1 MFNKIID
8 FSVNH
13 RLWVILMLVA
23 TLIGSVFIIP
33 QLNLDAFPD
42 VTNVQVAVNTEAPG
56 LAAEEVE
63 QLITYPI
70 EAVMYAMPD
79 VEQVRSISK
88 TGLSGVTVV
97 FKAGTDIYFARQLV
111 FERLQAAKE
120 LIPKGVGT
128 PEMGPNTS
136 GLGQVFQYLLIT
148 DKEAGYD
155 AMALRSLNDWVVK
168 LLLMPVDGVTDVL
181 SFGGNVRQYQV
192 NIEPSKLLSY
202 ELSQSDIVSAL
213 GNNNSNVGGWYM
225 NRGQEQL
232 VVRGTGWFSGGAAGI
247 TDIEQVPVKIVD
259 GTVITVAD
267 VASVE
272 LGSEIR
278 QGAATM
284 TRRAENGDIEVLGE
298 VVSGIVLKR
307 MGANTKST
315 IDGIN
320 ARLPLIEQALPKG
333 VRFEAFYDQSD
344 LIVKAVNTVVDSLIL
359 AFIFIAL
366 VLALF
371 LMNLRATF
379 LVLISIPI
387 SIAMTLMI
395 MSYLG
400 LSANLMSLGG
410 IVIAMGMLV
419 DGSVVMVE
427 NMFRHLNRA
436 DEAQL
441 DAATAGNEKG
451 ALSINNESINNA
463 FINSES
469 IDTADNNRKITD
481 SGPGALAD
489 KRNAIPLRLKQAG
502 KEVARPIFFAAT
514 IILVVFMPLFS
525 FEGVEAKLFQPMAI
539 SIILAVVSA
548 IFVALI
554 VVPALA
560 TYLFKKDVKVRES
573 IILRPLERWYRQA
586 LALAMK
592 HTKVVISSS
601 VLLLLSAITL
611 VPQIGTEFVP
621 ELEEGT
627 INLRVTLAPSSSL
640 TTALQVAPILEKMLL
655 TFPEVEYALSRMGRA
670 EIGGDP
676 EPVNNIE
683 IYIGLKP
690 VNEWTSATNR
700 DELQRLM
707 ALKLEQFPGLL
718 LNFSQPIATRVDE
731 LLSGVKAQLAV
742 KLFGPDLDV
751 LASKGQE
758 IETAIKAVE
767 GARDVAMEQIVG
779 EAQLV
784 IKPDRQQLSRFGF
797 SVADVMDLVKNGI
810 GGTTAGQVIN
820 GNERYDI
827 YVRLQEKSRNNRDV
841 IADLRLQSPTGA
853 WVRLG
858 DIADISLASGP
869 PQVRRDDVQRRV
881 VIQANVQGRDMG
893 SVVTDIRAAIAA
905 SVDLPAGYSV
915 VIGGQF
921 ENQQRAQARL
931 AIVLPV
937 SLGLIALLLY
947 FAFGSSGQALLI
959 LVTVPLAVIGGVF
972 SLYFSGQYL
981 SVPSSVGFITLFGV
995 AVLNG
1000 VVMVESINQRI
1011 KAGLVVSKAVF
1022 EGATSR
1028 LRPVLMT
1035 AITSALGL
1043 IPMLMSNG
1051 VGAEIQRPLA
1061 SVIVGGLVT
1070 ATLLTLF
1077 VLPVL
1082 FSWFS
1087 KEKIAQLTH

>member
-8 FSVNH
+8 WSVNN
-13 RLWVILMLVA
+13 RLLILIALFATMVGAIMVI
-23 TLIGSVFIIP
+23 P
-33 QLNLDAFPD
+33 KLNLDAFPD

-70 EAVMYAMPD
+70 EAVMYALPD

-97 FKAGTDIYFARQLV
+97 FKEGTDIYFARQLV

-120 LIPKGVGT
+120 LIPEGVGT

-136 GLGQVFQYLLIT
+136 GLGQVFQYLLIS
-148 DKEAGYD
+148 DKDAGYD
-155 AMALRSLNDWVVK
+155 AMALRSLNDWIVK
-168 LLLMPVDGVTDVL
+168 LLVMPVDGVTDVL
-181 SFGGNVRQYQV
+181 SFGGIVRQYQV
-192 NIEPSKLLSY
+192 NVDPSKLLSY
-202 ELSQSDIVSAL
+202 NLTQEDVVGAL
-213 GNNNSNVGGWYM
+213 DNNNANVGGWYM

-232 VVRGTGWFSGGAAGI
+232 VIRGTGWFESGDAGI
-247 TDIEQVPVKIVD
+247 SNIKQVPVKTVD
-259 GTVITVAD
+259 GTVVTVSDIAK
-267 VASVE
+267 VE
-272 LGSEIR
+272 MGSEIR
-278 QGAATM
+278 QGAVTM
-284 TRRAENGDIEVLGE
+284 TRKSPNGKVENLGE

-307 MGANTKST
+307 MGSNTKAT

-320 ARLPLIEQALPKG
+320 ARIPLINQALPKG
-333 VRFEAFYDQSD
+333 VRFEPFYDQAD
-344 LIVKAVNTVVDSLIL
+344 LIEKAVDTVVDALSL
-359 AFIFIAL
+359 AFIFICI

-387 SIAMTLMI
+387 SIGIALMI
-395 MSYLG
+395 MAWWG
-400 LSANLMSLGG
+400 ISANLMSLGG
-410 IVIAMGMLV
+410 IAVAIGMLV

-427 NMFRHLNRA
+427 NMFKHLNRPDSTHSNSVKERVPSA
-436 DEAQL
+436 D
-441 DAATAGNEKG
+441 
-451 ALSINNESINNA
+451 
-463 FINSES
+463 
-469 IDTADNNRKITD
+469 TD
-481 SGPGALAD
+481 PHDVEQDEHGI
-489 KRNAIPLRLKQAG
+489 KLRLQNAG
-502 KEVARPIFFAAT
+502 KEVARPVFFAAS
-514 IILVVFMPLFS
+514 IILVVFTPLFS

-539 SIILAVVSA
+539 SIILAVISA
-548 IFVALI
+548 IVVALF

-560 TYLFKKDVKVRES
+560 TYLFKSGVKERES
-573 IILRPLERWYRQA
+573 FVLRPLDKLYRKGLTFA
-586 LALAMK
+586 LK
-592 HTKVVISSS
+592 RTKLVISAALIL
-601 VLLLLSAITL
+601 VFSAFAL
-611 VPQIGTEFVP
+611 VPLIGTEFVP

-627 INLRVTLAPSSSL
+627 INLRATLAPSSSL
-640 TTALQVAPILEKMLL
+640 DTALTVAPILEEKLMA
-655 TFPEVEYALSRMGRA
+655 FPEVTYALSRIGRA

-690 VNEWTSATNR
+690 VSEWSSASNR
-700 DELQRLM
+700 YELQGKMERS
-707 ALKLEQFPGLL
+707 LEEFPGLL

-731 LLSGVKAQLAV
+731 LLSGVKAQLAI
-742 KLFGPDLDV
+742 KLFGPELDV
-751 LASKGQE
+751 LAAKGQE
-758 IETAIKAVE
+758 IEAVIKSVD
-767 GARDVAMEQIVG
+767 GARDVALEQIAG

-784 IKPDRQQLSRFGF
+784 VKPNRQELSRFGL
-797 SVADVMDLVKNGI
+797 SVVDIMEVVRDGI
-810 GGTTAGQVIN
+810 GGVEAGQIIN

-827 YVRLQEKSRNNRDV
+827 YVRIEEEYRRNKEAISDIR
-841 IADLRLQSPTGA
+841 IQSPTGA

-858 DIADISLASGP
+858 DVATVSFESGP

-881 VIQANVQGRDMG
+881 VIQANVQNRDMG
-893 SVVTDIRAAIAA
+893 SVVADIRKVIAEK
-905 SVDLPAGYSV
+905 VDLPSGYSV
-915 VIGGQF
+915 AIGGQF
-921 ENQQRAQARL
+921 ESQQRAQNRL
-931 AIVLPV
+931 AIVVPL
-937 SLGLIALLLY
+937 SLALIALLLY
-947 FAFGSSGQALLI
+947 FAFGSVGQAMLI
-959 LVTVPLAVIGGVF
+959 LVNVPLAVIGGVF
-972 SLYFSGQYL
+972 SLYLSGQYL

-1011 KAGLVVSKAVF
+1011 KDGLEASKAVF

-1082 FSWFS
+1082 YRWFS
-1087 KEKIAQLTH
+1087 EKKIKELSR

>member
-8 FSVNH
+8 WSVNN
-13 RLWVILMLVA
+13 RLLILIALFASIVGAIMVI
-23 TLIGSVFIIP
+23 P
-33 QLNLDAFPD
+33 KLNLDAFPD

-70 EAVMYAMPD
+70 EAVMYALPD

-88 TGLSGVTVV
+88 TGLSCVTVV
-97 FKAGTDIYFARQLV
+97 FKEGTDIYFARQLV

-120 LIPKGVGT
+120 LIPEGVGT
-128 PEMGPNTS
+128 PNMGPNTS
-136 GLGQVFQYLLIT
+136 GLGQVFQYLLIS
-148 DKEAGYD
+148 DKDAGFD
-155 AMALRSLNDWVVK
+155 AMALRSLNDWIVK
-168 LLLMPVDGVTDVL
+168 LLIMPVDGVTDVL

-192 NIEPSKLLSY
+192 NIDPSKLLEY
-202 ELSQSDIVSAL
+202 DLTQEDVVTAL
-213 GNNNSNVGGWYM
+213 DSNNANVGGWYM

-232 VVRGTGWFSGGAAGI
+232 VIRGTGWFESGDAGI
-247 TDIEQVPVKIVD
+247 GNIKQVPVKTFD
-259 GTVITVAD
+259 GTVITVSDIAK
-267 VASVE
+267 VGM
-272 LGSEIR
+272 GSEIR
-278 QGAATM
+278 QGAVTM
-284 TRRAENGDIEVLGE
+284 TRKTAEGKVENLGE

-307 MGANTKST
+307 MGSNTKAT

-320 ARLPLIEQALPKG
+320 ARIPLINQALPKG
-333 VRFEAFYDQSD
+333 VRFEPFYDQAD
-344 LIVKAVNTVVDSLIL
+344 LIEKAVNTVVEALAL
-359 AFIFIAL
+359 AFVFICI

-387 SIAMTLMI
+387 SIGIALMI
-395 MSYLG
+395 MAWWG
-400 LSANLMSLGG
+400 ISANLMSLGG
-410 IVIAMGMLV
+410 IAVAIGMLV

-427 NMFRHLNRA
+427 NMFKHLNKP
-436 DEAQL
+436 DS
-441 DAATAGNEKG
+441 T
-451 ALSINNESINNA
+451 
-463 FINSES
+463 NSDS
-469 IDTADNNRKITD
+469 VHARVPASDTDPHDVEHDDHGIE
-481 SGPGALAD
+481 
-489 KRNAIPLRLKQAG
+489 LRLKEAG
-502 KEVARPIFFAAT
+502 KEVARPVFFAAS
-514 IILVVFMPLFS
+514 IILVVFTPLFS

-548 IFVALI
+548 IMVALF

-560 TYLFKKDVKVRES
+560 TYLFKTGVKEKES
-573 IILRPLERWYRQA
+573 FVLKPLDKLYRKGLTFA
-586 LALAMK
+586 LK
-592 HTKVVISSS
+592 RTKLVISASL
-601 VLLLLSAITL
+601 VLVISAFAL
-611 VPQIGTEFVP
+611 VPFIGTEFVP

-627 INLRVTLAPSSSL
+627 INLRATLAPSSSL
-640 TTALQVAPILEKMLL
+640 DTALTVAPILEEKLM
-655 TFPEVEYALSRMGRA
+655 TFPEVTYALSRIGRA

-690 VNEWTSATNR
+690 VSEWTSASNR
-700 DELQRLM
+700 YELQAKMERS
-707 ALKLEQFPGLL
+707 LEEFPGLL

-731 LLSGVKAQLAV
+731 LLSGVKAQLAI
-742 KLFGPDLDV
+742 KLFGPELDV
-751 LASKGQE
+751 LANKGQE
-758 IETAIKAVE
+758 IEAAIKEVE
-767 GARDVAMEQIVG
+767 GARDVALEQIAG

-784 IKPDRQQLSRFGF
+784 IKPNRQELSRFGL
-797 SVADVMDLVKNGI
+797 SVIDVMEVVRDGI
-810 GGTTAGQVIN
+810 GGVEAGQIIN

-827 YVRLQEKSRNNRDV
+827 YVRLEEEYRRNKEAISD
-841 IADLRLQSPTGA
+841 IRLQSPTGA

-858 DIADISLASGP
+858 DVASVSFESGP

-881 VIQANVQGRDMG
+881 VIQANVQNRDMG
-893 SVVTDIRAAIAA
+893 SVVADIREIIAKK
-905 SVDLPAGYSV
+905 VNLPSGYSIS
-915 VIGGQF
+915 IGGQF
-921 ENQQRAQARL
+921 ESQQRAQKRL
-931 AIVLPV
+931 AIVVPL

-947 FAFGSSGQALLI
+947 FAFGSVGQAMLI
-959 LVTVPLAVIGGVF
+959 LVNVPLAVIGGVF
-972 SLYFSGQYL
+972 SLYLSNQYL

-1011 KAGLVVSKAVF
+1011 KDGLDTSKAVF
-1022 EGATSR
+1022 DGATSR

-1043 IPMLMSNG
+1043 IPMLMSSG

-1061 SVIVGGLVT
+1061 SVIVGGLIT

-1082 FSWFS
+1082 YSWFS
-1087 KEKIAQLTH
+1087 RKKIKELSR

>member
-1 MFNKIID
+1 MID
-8 FSVNH
+8 WSINN
-13 RLWVILMLVA
+13 RLLVILALIA
-23 TLIGSVFIIP
+23 TMAASVMVIP
-33 QLNLDAFPD
+33 KLNLDAFPD

-70 EAVMYAMPD
+70 EAVMYALPD

-97 FKAGTDIYFARQLV
+97 FKEGTDIYFARQLV

-120 LIPKGVGT
+120 LIPQGVGT
-128 PEMGPNTS
+128 PAMGPNTS
-136 GLGQVFQYLLIT
+136 GLGQVFQYLLIA
-148 DKEAGYD
+148 DKDSGYD
-155 AMALRSLNDWVVK
+155 SMTLRSLNDWIVK
-168 LLLMPVDGVTDVL
+168 LLVMPVDGVTDVL

-202 ELSQSDIVSAL
+202 QLTQEDIVSAL
-213 GNNNSNVGGWYM
+213 DNNNANVGGWYM

-232 VVRGTGWFSGGAAGI
+232 VIRGTGWFNSGEAGLA
-247 TDIEQVPVKIVD
+247 DIRQVPVKTVD
-259 GTVITVAD
+259 GTVVTIDD
-267 VASVE
+267 VAKVS

-278 QGAATM
+278 QGAVTM
-284 TRRAENGDIEVLGE
+284 TRRDAQGNIENLGE

-307 MGANTKST
+307 MGANTKAT
-315 IDGIN
+315 IDGIS
-320 ARLPLIEQALPKG
+320 ARIPMINQALPEG
-333 VRFEAFYDQSD
+333 VRFEPFYDQAD
-344 LIVKAVNTVVDSLIL
+344 LITKAVDTVVEALAL
-359 AFIFIAL
+359 AFIFIAI

-387 SIAMTLMI
+387 SIAIALMV
-395 MSYLG
+395 MSWIG

-410 IVIAMGMLV
+410 IAVAIGMLV

-427 NMFRHLNRA
+427 NMFKHLNRPDSTHYKNGQA
-436 DEAQL
+436 SNPDTDPHNIASDEA
-441 DAATAGNEKG
+441 
-451 ALSINNESINNA
+451 
-463 FINSES
+463 
-469 IDTADNNRKITD
+469 
-481 SGPGALAD
+481 
-489 KRNAIPLRLKQAG
+489 AIPLRLKAAG
-502 KEVARPIFFAAT
+502 KEVARPVFFAAS
-514 IILVVFMPLFS
+514 IILVVFTPLFS

-539 SIILAVVSA
+539 SIILAVISA
-548 IFVALI
+548 ILVALF

-560 TYLFKKDVKVRES
+560 TFMFKQGVKEKES
-573 IILRPLERWYRQA
+573 FVLKPLDKLYRKGLKA
-586 LALAMK
+586 AMK
-592 HTKVVISSS
+592 HTKVVIAAA
-601 VLLLLSAITL
+601 VLLLVTAGSL

-627 INLRVTLAPSSSL
+627 INLRATLAPSSSL
-640 TTALQVAPILEKMLL
+640 ETALSVAPILEAKLMQ
-655 TFPEVEYALSRMGRA
+655 FPEVEYTLSRIGRA

-683 IYIGLKP
+683 IYIGLKS
-690 VNEWTSATNR
+690 VSEWTSASNR
-700 DELQRLM
+700 FELQALM
-707 ALKLEQFPGLL
+707 EKELEQFPGLL

-731 LLSGVKAQLAV
+731 LLSGVKAQLAI
-742 KLFGPDLDV
+742 KLFGPE
-751 LASKGQE
+751 LAMLAKKGQE
-758 IETAIKAVE
+758 IEAAIKGID
-767 GARDVAMEQIVG
+767 GARDVALEQISG

-784 IKPDRQQLSRFGF
+784 IKPKRQQLSRYGL
-797 SVADVMDLVKNGI
+797 SVGEVMAVVKEGI
-810 GGTTAGQVIN
+810 GGVSAGQIIN

-827 YVRLQEKSRNNRDV
+827 YVRFEEKSRNNQEA
-841 IADLRLQSPTGA
+841 IADLRIQSPTGA

-858 DIADISLASGP
+858 DIATVRFESGP

-893 SVVTDIRAAIAA
+893 SVVADIRKAID
-905 SVDLPAGYSV
+905 SQVDLPVGYSV

-921 ENQQRAQARL
+921 ENQQRAQQRL
-931 AIVLPV
+931 AVVVPL
-937 SLGLIALLLY
+937 SLALITLLLY
-947 FAFGSSGQALLI
+947 FAFGSVGQAMLI
-959 LVTVPLAVIGGVF
+959 LVNVPLAVIGGIF
-972 SLYFSGQYL
+972 SLYISGQYL

-1000 VVMVESINQRI
+1000 VVMVESINQLI
-1011 KAGLVVSKAVF
+1011 KDGVDTADAVF
-1022 EGATSR
+1022 DGAISR

-1043 IPMLMSNG
+1043 IPMLMSGG

-1082 FSWFS
+1082 YSWFS
-1087 KEKIAQLTH
+1087 KGKIKDLVNR

>member
-1 MFNKIID
+1 MID
-8 FSVNH
+8 WSVNN
-13 RLWVILMLVA
+13 RLLVVLGLIA
-23 TLIGSVFIIP
+23 TLCAAVLIIP
-33 QLNLDAFPD
+33 RLNLDAFPD

-70 EAVMYAMPD
+70 EAVMYALPD

-97 FKAGTDIYFARQLV
+97 FKEGVDIYFARQLV

-120 LIPKGVGT
+120 LIPTGVGT

-136 GLGQVFQYLLIT
+136 GLGQVFQYLLIS
-148 DKEAGYD
+148 DKDAGYD

-168 LLLMPVDGVTDVL
+168 LLVMPVDGVTNVL
-181 SFGGNVRQYQV
+181 SFGGDVRQYQV
-192 NIEPSKLLSY
+192 NIEPSKLLAY
-202 ELSQSDIVSAL
+202 QLTQSDIVSAL
-213 GNNNSNVGGWYM
+213 EDNNANVGGWYM

-232 VVRGTGWFSGGAAGI
+232 VIRGTGWYRGGNEGLK
-247 TDIEQVPVKIVD
+247 DIAQVPVKTID
-259 GTVITVAD
+259 GTVITVND
-267 VASVE
+267 VASVS

-278 QGAATM
+278 QGAVTM
-284 TRRAENGDIEVLGE
+284 TRRGENGEIESLGE

-307 MGANTKST
+307 MGANTKAT

-320 ARLPLIEQALPKG
+320 ARIPLINQALPEG
-333 VRFEAFYDQSD
+333 VRFEPFYDQSD
-344 LIVKAVNTVVDSLIL
+344 LITKAVSTVVESLAL
-359 AFIFIAL
+359 AFIFIAI

-371 LMNLRATF
+371 LMNLRATV

-387 SIAMTLMI
+387 SIAITLMV
-395 MSYLG
+395 MSYFG

-410 IVIAMGMLV
+410 IAVAIGMLV

-427 NMFRHLNRA
+427 NMFKHLNHPDPTHSDKAMARNN
-436 DEAQL
+436 DNDL
-441 DAATAGNEKG
+441 DPHDVEG
-451 ALSINNESINNA
+451 
-463 FINSES
+463 
-469 IDTADNNRKITD
+469 DQ
-481 SGPGALAD
+481 SGIA
-489 KRNAIPLRLKQAG
+489 LRLKEAG
-502 KEVARPIFFAAT
+502 KEVARPVFFAAS

-539 SIILAVVSA
+539 SIILAVISA

-560 TYLFKKDVKVRES
+560 TYMFKSGVVERES
-573 IILRPLERWYRQA
+573 FVLKPLLKLYSSA
-586 LALAMK
+586 L
-592 HTKVVISSS
+592 KVVMRNTKTVIISSV
-601 VLLLLSAITL
+601 VLLASAVALL
-611 VPQIGTEFVP
+611 PQIGTEFVP

-627 INLRVTLAPSSSL
+627 INLRATLAPSSSL
-640 TTALQVAPILEKMLL
+640 ETALSVAPILEKKLMA
-655 TFPEVEYALSRMGRA
+655 FPEVEYTLSRMGRA
-670 EIGGDP
+670 ELGGDP

-690 VNEWTSATNR
+690 VSQWTSAKNR
-700 DELQRLM
+700 IELQGLM
-707 ALKLEQFPGLL
+707 EESLEEFPGLL

-731 LLSGVKAQLAV
+731 LLSGVKAQLAI

-758 IETAIKAVE
+758 IEAAIKTIK
-767 GARDVAMEQIVG
+767 GARDVALEQIVG

-784 IKPDRQQLSRFGF
+784 IAPKRQQLSRFGL
-797 SVADVMDLVKNGI
+797 SVGDVMNVVKNGI
-810 GGTTAGQVIN
+810 GGVSAGQIIN

-827 YVRLQEKSRNNRDV
+827 YVRLAQKNRKDKEA
-841 IADLRLQSPTGA
+841 ISELRLQSPSGA

-858 DIADISLASGP
+858 DVADISFESGP

-881 VIQANVQGRDMG
+881 VIQANVQDRDMG
-893 SVVTDIRAAIAA
+893 SVVADIRTAI
-905 SVDLPAGYSV
+905 SEKIDLPAGYSV
-915 VIGGQF
+915 SIGGQF
-921 ENQQRAQARL
+921 ENQQRAQKRL
-931 AIVLPV
+931 SIVLPI

-947 FAFGSSGQALLI
+947 FAFGSVGQALLI
-959 LVTVPLAVIGGVF
+959 LVNVPLAIIGGIF
-972 SLYFSGQYL
+972 SLYISGQYL

-1000 VVMVESINQRI
+1000 VVMVESINQRV
-1011 KAGLVVSKAVF
+1011 KDGVPTDEAVF
-1022 EGATSR
+1022 GGAVSR

-1043 IPMLMSNG
+1043 IPMLMSSG

-1061 SVIVGGLVT
+1061 SVIVGGLVS

-1082 FSWFS
+1082 YKRFSRD
-1087 KEKIAQLTH
+1087 KIKQLTR